1 MKKTWSALV
10 GAVALVVL
18 GGCAQVT
25 THVPADAH
33 CTHHTCIG
41 THHTTVTT
49 VTSAPVV
56 VAPCATD
63 ACKKKQYT
71 YEVTRDSW
79 CGSNC
84 DAYPVSHRS
93 RDTACE
99 DSKVEYRHHQGRG
112 PVAVTVCQN
121 R

>member
-25 THVPADAH
+25 TNVPVDTH
-33 CTHHTCIG
+33 CARETCASTKHTVI
-41 THHTTVTT
+41 TAAPV
-49 VTSAPVV
+49 VVSAPV
-56 VAPCATD
+56 VAPCAKD
-63 ACKKKQYT
+63 ECKQYT
-71 YEVTRDSW
+71 YEITRDSW

-93 RDTACE
+93 RDTAC
-99 DSKVEYRHHQGRG
+99 DNPKVEYRHHQGRA
-112 PVAVTVCQN
+112 PVAVTVCQT